1 MPEII
6 YDTVDMGLDGISSPP
21 RPADTEVRDG
31 DFLLT
36 PITVPIVDGDVLRLE
51 IYNNGW
57 KEGKGGG
64 KEKNSKRMDG
74 YSNNEYKERYPT
86 PSAWLEAVFLGEIR
100 PYWNVIRP
108 YWAPMDWYGIQ
119 IDWKD

>member
-21 RPADTEVRDG
+21 RPADTEAREG

-51 IYNNGW
+51 VRNNGNLINTF
-57 KEGKGGG
+57 EGDALTYT
-64 KEKNSKRMDG
+64 ESSDIG
-74 YSNNEYKERYPT
+74 YRINLYDIIVSE
-86 PSAWLEAVFLGEIR
+86 LGIGTGAFDVDAYIVR
-100 PYWNVIRP
+100 KTV
-108 YWAPMDWYGIQ
+108 GISVS
-119 IDWKD
+119 DVSTNKK